1 MNKKIV
7 SIIALCITANIYGQ
21 DLNLFQETER
31 DLEKSDTQTRN
42 TRNTTQSTVPVFT
55 LVGTSRFGEKYLAS
69 LKHQNGRKIEIKWK
83 DGTVIP
89 IKEFNSF
96 SIVDIGSRSVS
107 IRYPADTPCVNSI
120 DLGITCNGNMAVLR
134 LSNLAPIENNQVENN
149 QVDNNQAENRNVEIE
164 ENESVSNMIRNP
176 FSGEMQEAPILTEEQ
191 KAEREER
198 RQRRAEQ
205 FRNFEIVRIADDE
218 IPEGMQRIRTP
229 FGDRLEPEEN

>member
-1 MNKKIV
+1 
-7 SIIALCITANIYGQ
+7 
-21 DLNLFQETER
+21 
-31 DLEKSDTQTRN
+31 
-42 TRNTTQSTVPVFT
+42 
-55 LVGTSRFGEKYLAS
+55 
-69 LKHQNGRKIEIKWK
+69 
-83 DGTVIP
+83 VIP

-149 QVDNNQAENRNVEIE
+149 QAENRIVEID
-164 ENESVSNMIRNP
+164 ENESVSKMIRNP

>member
-7 SIIALCITANIYGQ
+7 SIIALCISANICGQ

-149 QVDNNQAENRNVEIE
+149 QAENRIVDID
-164 ENESVSNMIRNP
+164 ENESVSKMIRNP